1 MTIKSKGFIE
11 KGQPTAEILM
21 TEGEKQMRASLKKKL
36 KGELLDE
43 AIFYMKIANAAKP
56 LLHDAGAE
64 RLSWKT
70 LPFIPEDLG
79 FKEHIADG
87 AAKGDPEL
95 TIRIYYKDGVT
106 CTKDFTGMW
115 VISKKD
121 MNMSFKIRNK
131 FVAFQIFSAIGM
143 KFSQADSTVPDV
155 EVPITDILKEGE

>member
-1 MTIKSKGFIE
+1 MNTEEKEVRKVLSK
-11 KGQPTAEILM
+11 KLKAEIL
-21 TEGEKQMRASLKKKL
+21 EDL
-36 KGELLDE
+36 
-43 AIFYMKIANAAKP
+43 IFHMKVANAAGP
-56 LLHDAGAE
+56 IVADAGAE